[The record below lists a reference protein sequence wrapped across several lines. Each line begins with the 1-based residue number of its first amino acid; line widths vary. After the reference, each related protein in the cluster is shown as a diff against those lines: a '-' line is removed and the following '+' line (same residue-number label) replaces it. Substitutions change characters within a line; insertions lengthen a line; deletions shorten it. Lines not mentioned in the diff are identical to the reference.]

1 MRKDG
6 EGLRVEARNEQGESL
21 FFHLDTGSSISIL
34 NPRWYNNHK
43 ESVQSAG
50 IQDNLR
56 IGGVGGV
63 IQQQSYLMKGLAF
76 QIGKGQ
82 TLLDSIQVGTG
93 IDLHTGQPV
102 ISSSFTSPEED
113 GVIGVDV
120 LEKFARITV
129 NLQDMYI
136 EAAPRSD

>member
-1 MRKDG
+1 M
-6 EGLRVEARNEQGESL
+6 
-21 FFHLDTGSSISIL
+21 

-50 IQDNLR
+50 IQDSLR

-63 IQQQSYLMKGLAF
+63 IQQQSYLMKGLDF

-82 TLLDSIQVGTG
+82 TLLDSIQVGTS